1 MNILVTPSSRGTV
14 TLRSTD
20 PFDSA
25 ICDPNIL
32 SNESDRQL
40 FFSVVR
46 LTSNALEQSIGPE
59 YGLAEYGIDES
70 IKADYSDDA
79 IMQRCIRIARPVNH
93 GSGTCAMGSVVDAE
107 CRVKG
112 IEGLRVIDSS
122 VIPLPLCGH
131 YQAAVY
137 AMAEQV
143 SFLRVCES
151 IHRATLI

>member
-1 MNILVTPSSRGTV
+1 MNILVTPSSRGKV

-20 PFDSA
+20 PFDPPF
-25 ICDPNIL
+25 CDPNIL

-46 LTSNALEQSIGPE
+46 LTSKALEDSFAPE
-59 YGLAEYGIDES
+59 HGLSEYCIDDS
-70 IKADYSDDA
+70 VRGDYSDDA
-79 IMQRCIRIARPVNH
+79 IMQRCIKIARPVNH
-93 GSGTCAMGSVVDAE
+93 GSGTCAMGSVVDTE

-112 IEGLRVIDSS
+112 INGLRVIDSS

-143 SFLRVCES
+143 S
-151 IHRATLI
+151 